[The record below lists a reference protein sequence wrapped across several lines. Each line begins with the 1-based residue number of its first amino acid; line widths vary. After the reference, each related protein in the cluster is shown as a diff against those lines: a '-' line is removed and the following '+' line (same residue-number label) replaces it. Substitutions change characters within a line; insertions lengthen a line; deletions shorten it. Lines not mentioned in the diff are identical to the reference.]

1 MKRARVLCRL
11 LKSRSTAS
19 CRASALHPLET
30 LLRAPG
36 PTSGPWVSARLR
48 SVPSFGRGP
57 IMAWDRSNGSRTTSM
72 RRPRTRRRTT
82 QPSVRSTTDV
92 ITPGRACAC
101 HSRTREVAPF
111 SRRNQHRECSG
122 SSTVD
127 TEISRSSAERAC
139 RPCAAG
145 RSGESHYQ
153 RAGASDRPGVDYD
166 LLAMGRRAHL
176 VRRRHAVQ
184 GHRRH
189 VRARGKHVTNQQVHG
204 M

>member
-1 MKRARVLCRL
+1 VPSKCFASDRNAA
-11 LKSRSTAS
+11 SST
-19 CRASALHPLET
+19 
-30 LLRAPG
+30 G
-36 PTSGPWVSARLR
+36 PTSGPGQRAFEVRTVLWPRPDHGMGPFNRVADDIDAEATHPPQNNPTQRPQHHRRDHTRPGMCLVTAEHVKRHPSAGET
-48 SVPSFGRGP
+48 SV
-57 IMAWDRSNGSRTTSM
+57 A
-72 RRPRTRRRTT
+72 
-82 QPSVRSTTDV
+82 SVR
-92 ITPGRACAC
+92 R
-101 HSRTREVAPF
+101 
-111 SRRNQHRECSG
+111 

-139 RPCAAG
+139 RPCAAA
-145 RSGESHYQ
+145 RSGESHHQ

-204 M
+204 HVALHGR